1 MVQASSRQT
10 HCSNG
15 FSHARADDAGRRDL
29 TVYLDTSVLV
39 SLLHEDHHTV
49 RVLDWAG
56 GVDALV
62 LSTWTATEFTSAL
75 SVQSRMQR
83 LIDRD
88 RRKLELD
95 LDHWLSTRVV
105 LDVLNS
111 DIIAARRLVRNDV
124 RLRAP
129 DSIHLAI
136 AVRHGCVLATLDADM
151 AAVARDIG
159 LDIVVP

>member
-1 MVQASSRQT
+1 M
-10 HCSNG
+10 
-15 FSHARADDAGRRDL
+15 
-29 TVYLDTSVLV
+29 LV

>member
-1 MVQASSRQT
+1 M
-10 HCSNG
+10 
-15 FSHARADDAGRRDL
+15 

-49 RVLDWAG
+49 RVLEWAG
-56 GVDALV
+56 HVDDLV

-75 SVQSRMQR
+75 SVQSRMKR

-95 LDHWLSTRVV
+95 LDHWLSTRVM
-105 LDVLNS
+105 LDVMNS
-111 DIIAARRLVRNDV
+111 DIVAARRLVRNDV

-129 DSIHLAI
+129 DGIHLAL
-136 AVRHGCVLATLDADM
+136 AVRHGFILATLDTDM
-151 AAVARDIG
+151 ADVARDLG
-159 LDIVVP
+159 LTVIVP

>member
-1 MVQASSRQT
+1 
-10 HCSNG
+10 
-15 FSHARADDAGRRDL
+15 L

-39 SLLHEDHHTV
+39 SLLHEDNHTN

-56 GVDALV
+56 GVDAIV
-62 LSTWTATEFTSAL
+62 LSAWTATEFTSAL
-75 SVQSRMQR
+75 SVQSRMRR

-88 RRKLELD
+88 RRRLELD

-105 LDVLNS
+105 LDVLNA
-111 DIIAARRLVRNDV
+111 DIVAARRLVRNDV

-129 DSIHLAI
+129 DGVHLAL
-136 AVRHGCVLATLDADM
+136 VMRHGCVLATLDEDM

-159 LDIVVP
+159 LSVIVP